1 MGPSV
6 VKIPSIETVDIEEKT
21 LSRRTSLQR
30 RYRVSHILSV
40 GFLLSLFLPCFAEAC
55 GEDEK
60 PLPGIDEL
68 LEKIRGNLRSDRYV
82 LRNYT
87 YNETQEIVESDKK
100 GQPGKTETRVFEIF
114 PSTADEITYRKLVS
128 KDGKPVGE
136 ARLRKQ
142 DREHAERVRKYAR
155 KARKRGGAVQSEL
168 EASEG
173 EALRKQER
181 ALDEVFQLYEFTIR
195 GRESVEGH
203 QTLIVDFTPRPDFKV
218 TMKDV
223 KPLKK
228 ISGRAWIS
236 EDDYQLV
243 RIEAET
249 LKSLKFGLGVI
260 ARLNKG
266 AHLTFRRRKVNDE
279 VWLPAE
285 AFFQGTGRILV
296 FKGFRFQARSEYS
309 DYKKFSVGSSV
320 TFPSENQ

>member
-1 MGPSV
+1 MP
-6 VKIPSIETVDIEEKT
+6 
-21 LSRRTSLQR
+21 R
-30 RYRVSHILSV
+30 RYRVSELRIFSV
-40 GFLLSLFLPCFAEAC
+40 GFVLFLSLPCSVEAC
-55 GEDEK
+55 NEDEK

-68 LEKIRGNLRSDRYV
+68 LEKVRGNLRSDRYV

-87 YNETQEIVESDKK
+87 YNESQEIVELDKK
-100 GQPGKTETRVFEIF
+100 GQPRKTKTRVFDIF
-114 PSTADEITYRKLVS
+114 PSTADEITYRRLVS
-128 KDGKPVGE
+128 KDGKRVE
-136 ARLRKQ
+136 ETRLRKQ

-155 KARKRGGAVQSEL
+155 KARKRGVSVQSEL

-173 EALRKQER
+173 EALRKEER
-181 ALDEVFQLYEFTIR
+181 ALDQILQLYEFTIR
-195 GRESVEGH
+195 GRESVDGH
-203 QTLIVDFTPRPDFKV
+203 QTLIVDFTPRPNFKV
-218 TMKDV
+218 TMKEV

-228 ISGRAWIS
+228 ISGRVWIS

-266 AHLTFRRRKVNDE
+266 AHLTFQRRKVNDE
-279 VWLPAE
+279 IWLPAE

-309 DYKKFSVGSSV
+309 DYKKFSVDSSV
-320 TFPSENQ
+320 SFSSENQ

>member
-1 MGPSV
+1 M
-6 VKIPSIETVDIEEKT
+6 
-21 LSRRTSLQR
+21 SRRTRLQR
-30 RYRVSHILSV
+30 RYRVSHILGV

-87 YNETQEIVESDKK
+87 YNENQEIVELDKK
-100 GQPGKTETRVFEIF
+100 GQPRKTQTRVFEIF

-128 KDGKPVGE
+128 KDGKPVVE
-136 ARLRKQ
+136 TRLRKQ
-142 DREHAERVRKYAR
+142 DQAHAERVRKYAR
-155 KARKRGGAVQSEL
+155 KAQKRGGSVQSEL

-203 QTLIVDFTPRPDFKV
+203 QTLIVDFTPRPNFKV

-320 TFPSENQ
+320 SFPSENQ